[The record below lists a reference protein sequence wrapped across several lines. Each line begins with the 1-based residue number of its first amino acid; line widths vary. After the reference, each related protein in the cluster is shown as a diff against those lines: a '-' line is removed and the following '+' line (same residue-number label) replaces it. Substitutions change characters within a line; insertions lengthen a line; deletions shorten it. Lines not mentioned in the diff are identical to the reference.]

1 MTDQLEHAQLLEY
14 YRQMITIRQFEE
26 RAIVEFKAGLLPGF
40 IHASVG
46 QEAVPVGV
54 CAQLSREDVI
64 TSTHRGH
71 GHLIAK
77 GGDIAG
83 MFAELFGKE
92 SGLCH
97 GRGGS
102 MHIMERAVGI
112 LGANGIVGGGVPIA
126 VGAALAFRLQSLER
140 VAVAFFGDGAVNI
153 GSFHEALNLAGLW
166 KLPVVFVCENNQY
179 AESTRLADSLPI
191 DDLRDR
197 AASYGFDGVVV
208 DGNDLSAVLEAARDA
223 VARARSG
230 GGPTLIQA
238 DTYRW
243 YGHHTGDVAPYRPLD
258 EVDEWKARDPVSAT
272 RTALV
277 EADLEAACNDA
288 DRAVAELIND
298 AVERAQA
305 AADPD
310 PDTVLDFV
318 YARTAAGG
326 AA

>member
-1 MTDQLEHAQLLEY
+1 
-14 YRQMITIRQFEE
+14 
-26 RAIVEFKAGLLPGF
+26 
-40 IHASVG
+40 VG

-54 CAQLSREDVI
+54 CAQLSPEDVI

-77 GGDIAG
+77 GGDVAG
-83 MFAELFGKE
+83 MFAELFGKD
-92 SGLCH
+92 SGLCR

-102 MHIMERAVGI
+102 MHIMERGVGI

-126 VGAALAFRLQSLER
+126 VGAALAFQLQGVDR

-166 KLPVVFVCENNQY
+166 KLPIVFVCENNQY
-179 AESTRLADSLPI
+179 AESTRLSDSLPI
-191 DDLRDR
+191 DDLRAR

-208 DGNDLSAVLEAARDA
+208 DGNDLAAMLDAAGDA
-223 VARARSG
+223 VGRARAG

-243 YGHHTGDVAPYRPLD
+243 YGHHTGDVAPYRTLE
-258 EVDEWKARDPVSAT
+258 EVDAWKARDPLAAT
-272 RTALV
+272 RTTLI
-277 EADLEAACNDA
+277 ESGFEAACDDV
-288 DRAVAELIND
+288 DRLIEQLIET
-298 AVERAQA
+298 AVERAK
-305 AADPD
+305 AADD
-310 PDTVLDFV
+310 PSPNTVMDFV
-318 YARTAAGG
+318 YARSG